1 MSRDLKHQSLERTF
15 NKVAQLEFENDEDEI
30 TNNIFPNDNDTYED
44 SDTDSDDS
52 DDSSNGGSVDL
63 GLADDLKESDSA
75 MQCVLELEDVVND
88 LLGVKDRLL
97 ALYPLPTEVQLHL
110 VIPLTKLTRLKI
122 MHNLNQQI

>member
-1 MSRDLKHQSLERTF
+1 MSDLSKY
-15 NKVAQLEFENDEDEI
+15 LEFENDEDEI

-88 LLGVKDRLL
+88 LLLSNEKTF
-97 ALYPLPTEVQLHL
+97 YSH
-110 VIPLTKLTRLKI
+110 IIFYHKLWLSTTLCK
-122 MHNLNQQI
+122 